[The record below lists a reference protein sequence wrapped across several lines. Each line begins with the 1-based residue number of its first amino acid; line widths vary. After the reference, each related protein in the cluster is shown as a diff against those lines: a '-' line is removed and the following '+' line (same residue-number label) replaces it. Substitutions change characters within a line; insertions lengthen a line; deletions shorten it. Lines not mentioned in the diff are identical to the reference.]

1 MDKSYNQQLVFEREN
16 RGLSIKEAAKE
27 IGISFISLFFYE
39 RGYFRPKKKAL
50 EKIENFYK
58 NIDFSGE
65 LEYPQESLFIINKK
79 PKSKKVKL
87 IVSGAIA
94 TLSLGLVIT
103 GASMFT
109 KSATNTSSYYG
120 RIYNQTRQATI
131 DIGETGRDIITD
143 LEYTYIYNKDFN
155 GRADILF
162 YKTNSILYFNNSSY
176 SVTSKLDEYPDL
188 GSGRFRYQFGG
199 SLGTSSYI
207 CTFSYKSNDA
217 GMFFSSDI
225 LYENK
230 PITKIDHLNVML
242 ETSVP
247 VTNELAI
254 SLFNARVEQA
264 TTALSSLLTN
274 ALEKNVDFYKD
285 FLRDR
290 EAGRTVNFKLQ
301 ITGLVLLITFLASFF
316 ISLAILSSALISLIN
331 QRKEEKAANE
341 DNDEKPLP
349 KDFTFQFGIPDYIL
363 GWILKG
369 ISFVA
374 MVILLL
380 SAFGGLFLKLPPL
393 FSNSTFLTFCKI
405 GFAGG
410 IFVRLIITLTANK
423 KQHTLFKETVKYLLL
438 YLTLASFE
446 TTVMGI
452 AETWGYNVSNLIYQ
466 FVPRSVLL
474 AAFLSCL
481 LFYFLCFTPR
491 FIKNKKKVF
500 IVLWR
505 CLAIIPLGMIIAI
518 TLVGNSYE
526 LFYGATKNIYFIFW
540 LSNVNFS
547 VSITSILFIFSLYF
561 IKMFFNK
568 KYGKEKAALYFNGNR
583 FNIIINCCYALIILI
598 MGLVD
603 LAFKGNTVA
612 YYLNLGN
619 NIWILLF
626 IPFVLLTKYGPNES
640 EMFIQVDDD
649 FRRKIPANEG
659 KI

>member
-27 IGISFISLFFYE
+27 IGISTISLFFYE

-50 EKIENFYK
+50 EKIQNFYK

-65 LEYPQESLFIINKK
+65 KEYPQESLFVINKK
-79 PKSKKVKL
+79 SKSKKVKL

-94 TLSLGLVIT
+94 AVSLGLVIT
-103 GASMFT
+103 GASIFT

-120 RIYNQTRQATI
+120 KIYNQTRQASI
-131 DIGETGRDIITD
+131 DSGQTGRDILTD
-143 LEYTYIYNKDFN
+143 LEYTYIFNKDYN

-162 YKTNSILYFNNSSY
+162 YKTNSILYFNNSTY
-176 SVTSKLDEYPDL
+176 SMTSKVDEYLEL
-188 GSGRFRYQFGG
+188 GNGRFRYQFGG

-230 PITKIDHLNVML
+230 PITRIDHLNVML

-254 SLFNARVEQA
+254 SLFNARIDQA
-264 TTALSSLLTN
+264 TTALSTLLTN
-274 ALEKNVDFYKD
+274 TLEKNVDFYED

-290 EAGRTVNFKLQ
+290 EAGRTVNFRLQ
-301 ITGLVLLITFLASFF
+301 ISGLVLLITFLASFF
-316 ISLAILSSALISLIN
+316 ISLAILSSLSIGLIK
-331 QRKEEKAANE
+331 QRKDEKAASEEINE
-341 DNDEKPLP
+341 RPLP
-349 KDFTFQFGIPDYIL
+349 KDFGFQFGIPDYLL
-363 GWILKG
+363 GWILKV
-369 ISFVA
+369 ISFVS
-374 MVILLL
+374 MVLLLL
-380 SAFGGLFLKLPPL
+380 SSFGGLFLKLPPL
-393 FSNSTFLTFCKI
+393 FTNETFLTLCRV

-423 KQHTLFKETVKYLLL
+423 KKHTLFKETVKYLLL

-446 TTVMGI
+446 TAIMGI
-452 AETWGYNVSNLIYQ
+452 AETWGYDVSNLIYK

-481 LFYFLCFTPR
+481 LFYFLCFTPSY
-491 FIKNKKKVF
+491 IKNKKKVF

-505 CLAIIPLGMIIAI
+505 CLAIIPLGMIIVI

-526 LFYGATKNIYFIFW
+526 LFYGATKNIYYIFW

-547 VSITSILFIFSLYF
+547 LSITSILFIFALFF
-561 IKMFFNK
+561 IRMFFNK
-568 KYGKEKAALYFNGNR
+568 RYGKEKASLYFNGNR
-583 FNIIINCCYALIILI
+583 FNVIINCCYALIILI

-612 YYLNLGN
+612 YYLNLGT
-619 NIWILLF
+619 NIWMLLF

-640 EMFIQVDDD
+640 ELPVQINEKIS
-649 FRRKIPANEG
+649 RKTSVIE
-659 KI
+659 